1 MKNRD
6 EAETLKQK
14 EILSTIYEKNNR
26 DFIKDVISI
35 LNRVTIKINKK
46 LVM

>member
-1 MKNRD
+1 M
-6 EAETLKQK
+6 
-14 EILSTIYEKNNR
+14 EIEIKKLWEKNNR